1 MTLAAAVAAAAPPSA
16 GSRRRATRVAR
27 PRALPSRLD
36 ARTGTRRGR
45 GACPALSESFVA
57 AAASA
62 ERDAGDAST
71 SASAGALSIVDS
83 TEDVFAAFCESQVE
97 LVARALGRGARCMLY
112 LRSPGTAGDSLQLE
126 EVASF
131 PPSSRWDD
139 DGEGVGDSD
148 GDDAAPFISPSSF
161 GTAASSFADSLG
173 GSAAGPSNPPLGG
186 GSITLSG
193 GGSVDDAD
201 GPMTA
206 AEALLVKQ
214 RVFALPSTNALVVPL
229 SRDAQLLGLLV
240 GEMPEGGGWRKNRVS
255 ARTRK
260 ERERRATRDGDAPE
274 VEVLSAAAGEE
285 EEREAQDTAAQFGD
299 RRQAA
304 LSAAARSI
312 VAAWSMRLRAEYA
325 TAAAVRSDRRVA
337 GFTYAAK
344 EPLTVLRTL
353 GGMLT
358 SHLKPDT
365 PSRDMADAM
374 MAQGDVLASL
384 SEELESALYPR
395 EMVDELV
402 GSMGGGRARV
412 DDAAAAAKALPA
424 GVGPRQL
431 PAPGASTTDSD
442 SSSNSDSDSRATTSN
457 ARPAPPARKP
467 ATTATTEAI
476 ASGHAPSC
484 DVAPIVAGLLASAE
498 VMAKPSGVT
507 MTATFPE
514 PGERKIFA
522 RADPRDVRETL
533 ALVIDAALVA
543 APKGGGVDV
552 VLRANESGVVVAT
565 SVTAGKETPAAE
577 PGGVHLPAGALAAAA
592 AANVGDAFARGSME
606 ETQSL
611 KIARSLVESAGGV
624 FHVLPSLPPTVGRVE
639 LWIPAAAEP
648 GAGAGERGTTRGAN
662 EEEDAVDV

>member
-1 MTLAAAVAAAAPPSA
+1 MSGAV
-16 GSRRRATRVAR
+16 GIFR
-27 PRALPSRLD
+27 
-36 ARTGTRRGR
+36 RRGR
-45 GACPALSESFVA
+45 VGQ
-57 AAASA
+57 
-62 ERDAGDAST
+62 RDAGDAST

-139 DGEGVGDSD
+139 DGEGVRD
-148 GDDAAPFISPSSF
+148 GDGAVPFISPSSF

-173 GSAAGPSNPPLGG
+173 ESAAGPSKPPLGS

-229 SRDAQLLGLLV
+229 SRDAQLLGLIV

-285 EEREAQDTAAQFGD
+285 EEREARDTAAQFGD

-344 EPLTVLRTL
+344 EPLSVLRTL

-374 MAQGDVLASL
+374 MARGACSP
-384 SEELESALYPR
+384 ACPR
-395 EMVDELV
+395 ARVRAVPARD
-402 GSMGGGRARV
+402 GGRARREHGRRKSRV
-412 DDAAAAAKALPA
+412 DDAAAAARRF
-424 GVGPRQL
+424 PR
-431 PAPGASTTDSD
+431 GSGRG
-442 SSSNSDSDSRATTSN
+442 NSRARRVQDGLGLGLDDVDRAYTRDDGDDRGDRV
-457 ARPAPPARKP
+457 RPRALVRRGAHRRGSPRVRGGDGETVGRDDDGDVSRTGRAKNFRPRRSP
-467 ATTATTEAI
+467 RR
-476 ASGHAPSC
+476 SG
-484 DVAPIVAGLLASAE
+484 D
-498 VMAKPSGVT
+498 
-507 MTATFPE
+507 
-514 PGERKIFA
+514 A
-522 RADPRDVRETL
+522 RARHRRRARRRAKRRRRGRRPSHERERR
-533 ALVIDAALVA
+533 
-543 APKGGGVDV
+543 GGGDHGDGGEGNAGGGT
-552 VLRANESGVVVAT
+552 RRGES
-565 SVTAGKETPAAE
+565 
-577 PGGVHLPAGALAAAA
+577 PGGRSRRRRTSATRSRA
-592 AANVGDAFARGSME
+592 DRWRK
-606 ETQSL
+606 QSL
-611 KIARSLVESAGGV
+611 KIARSIVESAGGV

-639 LWIPAAAEP
+639 LWIPAAAESR
-648 GAGAGERGTTRGAN
+648 AGAGGASDDDAA

>member
-139 DGEGVGDSD
+139 DGEGVGDGD

-412 DDAAAAAKALPA
+412 DDAAAAANALPA

-442 SSSNSDSDSRATTSN
+442 SSSDSDSRATTSN

-565 SVTAGKETPAAE
+565 AVTAGKGTPAAE

-592 AANVGDAFARGSME
+592 AADVGDAFARGSME

-648 GAGAGERGTTRGAN
+648 VADAGERATTRDAA
-662 EEEDAVDV
+662 EEDAVDV

>member
-1 MTLAAAVAAAAPPSA
+1 MTLTKPVVAAAPPSA
-16 GSRRRATRVAR
+16 GPSRRATRDAR
-27 PRALPSRLD
+27 PRALPSRLG
-36 ARTGTRRGR
+36 ARNATRRDR

-139 DGEGVGDSD
+139 DGEGVRD
-148 GDDAAPFISPSSF
+148 GDGAVPFISPSSF

-173 GSAAGPSNPPLGG
+173 ESAAGPSKPPLGS

-229 SRDAQLLGLLV
+229 SRDAQLLGLIV

-285 EEREAQDTAAQFGD
+285 EEREARDTAAQFGD

-344 EPLTVLRTL
+344 EPLSVLRTL

-402 GSMGGGRARV
+402 GSMGGGKSRV

-431 PAPGASTTDSD
+431 PAPGASKTDSD
-442 SSSNSDSDSRATTSN
+442 SDSTMSI
-457 ARPAPPARKP
+457 ARTP

-498 VMAKPSGVT
+498 VMAKPSDVT

-533 ALVIDAALVA
+533 ALVIDGALVA

-552 VLRANESGVVVAT
+552 VLRTNESGVVVAT
-565 SVTAGKETPAAE
+565 TVTAGKETPAAE
-577 PGGVHLPAGALAAAA
+577 LGGVNLPAGALAAAA
-592 AANVGDAFARGSME
+592 ADVGDAFARGSME

-611 KIARSLVESAGGV
+611 KIARSIVESAGGV

-639 LWIPAAAEP
+639 LWIPAAAESR
-648 GAGAGERGTTRGAN
+648 AGAGGARATRDAA

>member
-1 MTLAAAVAAAAPPSA
+1 
-16 GSRRRATRVAR
+16 
-27 PRALPSRLD
+27 
-36 ARTGTRRGR
+36 
-45 GACPALSESFVA
+45 
-57 AAASA
+57 
-62 ERDAGDAST
+62 
-71 SASAGALSIVDS
+71 
-83 TEDVFAAFCESQVE
+83 
-97 LVARALGRGARCMLY
+97 
-112 LRSPGTAGDSLQLE
+112 
-126 EVASF
+126 
-131 PPSSRWDD
+131 
-139 DGEGVGDSD
+139 
-148 GDDAAPFISPSSF
+148 
-161 GTAASSFADSLG
+161 
-173 GSAAGPSNPPLGG
+173 
-186 GSITLSG
+186 
-193 GGSVDDAD
+193 
-201 GPMTA
+201 
-206 AEALLVKQ
+206 
-214 RVFALPSTNALVVPL
+214 
-229 SRDAQLLGLLV
+229 
-240 GEMPEGGGWRKNRVS
+240 MPEGGGWRKNRVS

-285 EEREAQDTAAQFGD
+285 EEREARDTAAQFGD

-344 EPLTVLRTL
+344 GAPQRASHA
-353 GGMLT
+353 GRMLT

-402 GSMGGGRARV
+402 GSMGGGKSRV

-431 PAPGASTTDSD
+431 PRARARRTSKTDSD
-442 SSSNSDSDSRATTSN
+442 SDSTMSI
-457 ARPAPPARKP
+457 ARTP

-498 VMAKPSGVT
+498 VMAKPSDVT

-533 ALVIDAALVA
+533 ALVIDGALVA

-552 VLRANESGVVVAT
+552 VLRTNESGVVVAT
-565 SVTAGKETPAAE
+565 TVTAGKEGAVGWGE
-577 PGGVHLPAGALAAAA
+577 SPGGVNLPAGAPRRRRRTSA
-592 AANVGDAFARGSME
+592 
-606 ETQSL
+606 T
-611 KIARSLVESAGGV
+611 RSRADRWRK
-624 FHVLPSLPPTVGRVE
+624 PR
-639 LWIPAAAEP
+639 A
-648 GAGAGERGTTRGAN
+648 
-662 EEEDAVDV
+662 